1 MVWEPDRGTW
11 GEGGGTG
18 SNVTDLSTVHPNG
31 EEPMERKK
39 SMA

>member
-11 GEGGGTG
+11 GGGETG
-18 SNVTDLSTVHPNG
+18 SNITDLSTVHPNG

-39 SMA
+39 PMA